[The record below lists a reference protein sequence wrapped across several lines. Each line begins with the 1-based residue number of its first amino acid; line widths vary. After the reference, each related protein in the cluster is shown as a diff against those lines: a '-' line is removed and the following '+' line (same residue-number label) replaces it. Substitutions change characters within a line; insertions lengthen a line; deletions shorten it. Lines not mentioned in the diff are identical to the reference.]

1 MNKILDR
8 IDKGIADIS
17 NKVRTIVEPKPD
29 MEDKP
34 LVEPLVE
41 MPVMKTVEVK
51 LNSPEVLEFSGETID
66 EGKKKEKLKFIV
78 LSDEPENQEL
88 FHTAKRIVEEGPK
101 LGHDV
106 YIVFI
111 NGAYI
116 TNEDGIKRIHNI
128 DDKKGFVI
136 DNKDTIAIVRGSIT
150 RKDSWMDLLTQIEK
164 ANICCVNSRQT
175 VSMCADKYRTYLRLA
190 DFGLTQPKTV
200 LIPSADTV
208 KIAMENL
215 GAKYPVIVKT
225 LRGSKGI
232 GVIFIESERSLEAIV
247 QLIYKD
253 DELELLLQ
261 EYKKTDFDVR
271 VLVLGGKIIASMER
285 DVIEGDFRSNYS
297 RGGKVKNFKL
307 TELEIEQCILA
318 AKAVNG
324 LYVGVDF
331 IPSSNREK
339 EPPFILEVNSSPGTE
354 GIEKATKENLI
365 GILLQHFEDPK
376 YRFSVPI
383 ECGYRE
389 TVSIEPFGDVIA
401 KFDTGNTG
409 NNVIHS
415 ENIKTKDGKVSW
427 NLLDKK
433 HTTDIIDKVKV
444 NVGGLRDVIEER
456 YLVRLDVTFL
466 GITYKDVL
474 FTLDDRSDRSSVLLC
489 RDFMSKLNVM
499 VNPRRKF
506 VITTKYSL

>member
-1 MNKILDR
+1 MNKILSK
-8 IDKGIADIS
+8 IDKGIAETSKKIKTNAELKS
-17 NKVRTIVEPKPD
+17 II
-29 MEDKP
+29 EDKIVDIP
-34 LVEPLVE
+34 IKQP
-41 MPVMKTVEVK
+41 TVIIE
-51 LNSPEVLEFSGETID
+51 N
-66 EGKKKEKLKFIV
+66 KKKDNLRFIV

-88 FHTAKRIVEEGPK
+88 FHTARRIVEEAPK
-101 LGHDV
+101 LGHGV
-106 YIVFI
+106 YAVFI
-111 NGAYI
+111 DGAYI
-116 TNEDGIKRIHNI
+116 TNNDGIKRIHNI

-136 DNKDTIAIVRGSIT
+136 DNSDTVAIVRGSIT
-150 RKDSWMDLLTQIEK
+150 RKDSWLDLLTQIEK

-175 VSMCADKYRTYLRLA
+175 VNTCADKYRTYLRLA

-200 LIPSADTV
+200 LIPNAENV

-215 GAKYPVIVKT
+215 DTKYPVIVKT

-261 EYKKTDFDVR
+261 EYIKTDFDVR

-331 IPSSNREK
+331 IPSKNRDK
-339 EPPFILEVNSSPGTE
+339 EPPYILEVNSSPGTE
-354 GIEKATKENLI
+354 GIEKATDENLI
-365 GILLQHFEDPK
+365 SILLQHFDDPK
-376 YRFSVPI
+376 NRFSVPI

-389 TVSIEPFGDVIA
+389 TINIEPFGNIIA

-409 NNVIHS
+409 YNVIHA
-415 ENIKTKDGKVSW
+415 ENIKVDGSNVSW
-427 NLLDKK
+427 SLLDKK
-433 HTTDIIDKVKV
+433 VTSKIIDKVKV
-444 NVGGLRDVIEER
+444 DVGGLRDNTEER
-456 YLVRLDVTFL
+456 YLVNLDVTFL
-466 GITYKDVL
+466 GVIYKNIT
-474 FTLDDRSDRSSVLLC
+474 FTLDDRNGRSSVLLC

-499 VNPRRKF
+499 INPRRKF
-506 VITTKYSL
+506 IITTKYSLKEK